1 MSYTYSFGEISA
13 PRTEL
18 EALREQLEELRLE
31 NEQLKGTVA
40 SLQSQLTR
48 QRDEK
53 WSICGCYYAD
63 TAGEQRLAQ
72 QTGEAKPQETYIPPS
87 K

>member
-48 QRDEK
+48 QRDENEVFVTV
-53 WSICGCYYAD
+53 ITQILLENND
-63 TAGEQRLAQ
+63 
-72 QTGEAKPQETYIPPS
+72 
-87 K
+87 

>member
-13 PRTEL
+13 PQTEL

-48 QRDEK
+48 QRDENEVFVDV
-53 WSICGCYYAD
+53 ITQILLENND
-63 TAGEQRLAQ
+63 
-72 QTGEAKPQETYIPPS
+72 
-87 K
+87 